1 MEPISLHSIFDTV
14 KYMCLYNE
22 VNAVNLLYLMSFL
35 LIQVILMHKG
45 VLIQLKTCF
54 VHSKAY
60 VTDLKVFSLLEQS
73 S

>member
-1 MEPISLHSIFDTV
+1 MHSIFDTV

-45 VLIQLKTCF
+45 VLIQLKN
-54 VHSKAY
+54 VLSIQR
-60 VTDLKVFSLLEQS
+60 LMLLT
-73 S
+73 